1 METSN
6 TNQSKAPK
14 RARKA
19 RKPSSPDVIVK
30 RSDEYGNLLVIKNNG
45 KRIVLSLK
53 LASETRHRQIG
64 VINEKQRTMTV
75 YREPNHLHRISN
87 SYGFNYQ
94 LLAEAK
100 KFDFVRII
108 AADAEYKIPRLRIL
122 EKGVGDFLHFLGQ
135 GFERQIFVKL
145 DELKKHQR
153 PDKF

>member
-6 TNQSKAPK
+6 VTPNKPAK
-14 RARKA
+14 KA
-19 RKPSSPDVIVK
+19 RKKNSEDKIVT
-30 RSDEYGNLLVIKNNG
+30 RSDSFGNLLKIKNNG
-45 KRIVLSLK
+45 KRIILLLK
-53 LASETRHRQIG
+53 LASETRHRQVG
-64 VINEKQRTMTV
+64 VINEKQRILTV
-75 YREPNHLHRISN
+75 YREPYHLHRISN

-94 LLAEAK
+94 LLDEAK

-108 AADAEYKIPRLRIL
+108 AADAEYKIPRTELL
-122 EKGVGDFLHFLGQ
+122 AKGNFLFFKEQ